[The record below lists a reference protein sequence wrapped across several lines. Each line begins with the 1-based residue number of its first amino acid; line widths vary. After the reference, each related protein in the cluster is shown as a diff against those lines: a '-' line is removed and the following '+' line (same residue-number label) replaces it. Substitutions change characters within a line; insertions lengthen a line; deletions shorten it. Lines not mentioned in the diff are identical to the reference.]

1 MRSLQILVL
10 PHKKLACCPWD
21 ALYGRKPS
29 LHPIQLV
36 SSEQALAWILVCVS
50 GGSMR
55 LMALK
60 AASKNP
66 GARVTTRCDSVS
78 GYMSPVMLSVGS
90 SRSFTLAM
98 SLYTFR
104 GKT

>member
-1 MRSLQILVL
+1 MKTSEEPSNPSPSRQEAGLL
-10 PHKKLACCPWD
+10 PL
-21 ALYGRKPS
+21 GRPQPFA
-29 LHPIQLV
+29 HPAQLV
-36 SSEQALAWILVCVS
+36 SSKQALAWILACVS

-66 GARVTTRCDSVS
+66 GARVTTRCASVS

-104 GKT
+104 GSE